1 MSAIPGYPRQMP
13 PKYEKWLPKFTGTDA
28 ISAEEH
34 MSSFWAFFQLHPISD
49 DAEDLV
55 MKLFSATL
63 YDASRRWYLSLPD
76 GSIKTMDKLEE
87 AFLKRW
93 SIKEDPNMLL
103 TRLNNLAKYE
113 NESIR
118 EFHTRFETLLQKIP
132 ASHHP
137 KDDYLVHI
145 YTKSFNGQL
154 GYLLRDKNPQS
165 IQEAQELATKI
176 EGNLLSSKIE
186 PFANPRGKMDTKPK
200 IVHNVEP
207 TSDLCASIAK
217 LQASM
222 DGIMKNQEQM
232 MSRIVNLERSQTQA
246 PRVPYKGQFQ
256 KGNQFYKTKN
266 EQEVPNTLAPAN
278 VVDENPW
285 CLECS
290 EAHWEHE
297 CPYNNNGH
305 QQVNNMDHFMGVPQ
319 INITNAEHQEAVKE
333 AARSARMAVINNLD
347 QESREK
353 LKKQEFQ
360 VYRRKKLNQPTADQ
374 AKPPPLEILLPKTS
388 KAGKVDLNFD
398 FEGALSKMHVNVPL
412 REAIKIPSIKERFDT
427 FFLGSDEPM
436 DPPIMLQADHF
447 RVQYGENPPF
457 FMTLMMNNKSLNN
470 CMLDTGAGANMMS
483 LKVMRQVG
491 LKVTRPYRN
500 VCGFESKAIPTHG
513 VVENVEVCLK
523 EYPEKV
529 VHIDIVVVDV
539 PDVWG
544 MLLSRKFVA
553 MLGGTLEMDLTFL
566 ELPLKNGTIG
576 RLLNVPITGDHV
588 QDITH
593 PVNNDKAQDEMIQ
606 TLQKYSPED
615 MPFATEEDFDQIKW
629 PKKEEYQQLLDEF
642 KSKEIGTV
650 KILKKAEDDVQI
662 RPSQQEVFT
671 AEAHPPPSAQYTR
684 VVQGTTKYKVRK
696 YKEGDM
702 VWMWDTQKGEPTNVK
717 GSAQS
722 WLGPFK
728 VGMESVDNSYYLST
742 LEGRRRPLPISGHL
756 LKPHQGGGT

>member
-1 MSAIPGYPRQMP
+1 MSSSGTTTTANPVNNQRQWSSTLFKPLDMSAIPGYPRQMP

-63 YDASRRWYLSLPD
+63 YDASRHWYLSLPD
-76 GSIKTMDKLEE
+76 GSIKTMDRLEE
-87 AFLKRW
+87 VFLKRW

-118 EFHTRFETLLQKIP
+118 EFHTRFETLLQRIP

-137 KDDYLVHI
+137 KDDYLIHI
-145 YTKSFNGQL
+145 YTRSFNGQL

-200 IVHNVEP
+200 LVHNTEP

-222 DGIMKNQEQM
+222 DGIIKNQEQM
-232 MSRIVNLERSQTQA
+232 MSRIVNLERSQSQA

-256 KGNQFYKTKN
+256 KGNQFYKPKI
-266 EQEVPNTLAPAN
+266 EQEVPNTLAPTN

-305 QQVNNMDHFMGVPQ
+305 QQVNNMDHFMEGPQ
-319 INITNAEHQEAVKE
+319 INITDAEHQEAVKE

-374 AKPPPLEILLPKTS
+374 TKPPSLEVLLPKTS
-388 KAGKVDLNFD
+388 EIGKVHLNFD
-398 FEGALSKMHVNVPL
+398 FEGALSKMHVNIPL
-412 REAIKIPSIKERFDT
+412 REAIKVPSVKERFDT
-427 FFLGSDEPM
+427 FFQGSDEPM

-457 FMTLMMNNKSLNN
+457 FMTLIMKDKSINN
-470 CMLDTGAGANMMS
+470 CMLDTGAGANIMPF
-483 LKVMRQVG
+483 KVMQKLG

-513 VVENVEVCLK
+513 VVENVEICLK

-529 VHIDIVVVDV
+529 IHIDIVIVDV

-544 MLLSRKFVA
+544 MLLSRKFA
-553 MLGGTLEMDLTFL
+553 SMLGGTLEMDLSFI
-566 ELPLKNGTIG
+566 EFPLKNETIG
-576 RLLNVPITGDHV
+576 CLLNEPVTETHV
-588 QDITH
+588 QEVS
-593 PVNNDKAQDEMIQ
+593 PSVKSDKAHDKIIQ
-606 TLQKYSPED
+606 TLHEYSPED
-615 MPFATEEDFDQIKW
+615 MPFATEKDFDQIKW
-629 PKKEEYQQLLDEF
+629 PKREEYQQLLDEF
-642 KSKEIGTV
+642 KDKETGTV
-650 KILKKAEDDVQI
+650 KMLKRPKDDVQI
-662 RPSQQEVFT
+662 HPSNEEVFT

-684 VVQGTTKYKVRK
+684 VVQGTTKYKIRK
-696 YKEGDM
+696 YKEGDI
-702 VWMWDTQKGEPTNVK
+702 VWMWD
-717 GSAQS
+717 
-722 WLGPFK
+722 
-728 VGMESVDNSYYLST
+728 MLS
-742 LEGRRRPLPISGHL
+742 LSL
-756 LKPHQGGGT
+756 

>member
-34 MSSFWAFFQLHPISD
+34 MSNFWAFFQLHPISD

-76 GSIKTMDKLEE
+76 GSIKTMDRLEE

-93 SIKEDPNMLL
+93 SVKEDPNMLL

-118 EFHTRFETLLQKIP
+118 EFHTRFETLLQRIP

-137 KDDYLVHI
+137 KDDYLVHV
-145 YTKSFNGQL
+145 YTRSFNGQL

-186 PFANPRGKMDTKPK
+186 PFANPRGRIDTKPK

-207 TSDLCASIAK
+207 TSDLCTSIAK

-222 DGIMKNQEQM
+222 DGIIKNQEEM
-232 MSRIVNLERSQTQA
+232 MNRIVKLERSQTQA

-256 KGNQFYKTKN
+256 KGGQFYKPKN
-266 EQEVPNTLAPAN
+266 EHEVPNTLAPAN

-297 CPYNNNGH
+297 CPYNSGH
-305 QQVNNMDHFMGVPQ
+305 QQVNNMDCFMEFPQ
-319 INITNAEHQEAVKE
+319 INITDAEHQEAMKE

-360 VYRRKKLNQPTADQ
+360 VYRRKNLKQPVVDQ
-374 AKPPPLEILLPKTS
+374 AKPPPLEMLLPKTS

-427 FFLGSDEPM
+427 FFSGSDEPM

-457 FMTLMMNNKSLNN
+457 FMTLTMNGKNLNN
-470 CMLDTGAGANMMS
+470 CMLDTGVGANMMS

-513 VVENVEVCLK
+513 VVENVEVRLK
-523 EYPEKV
+523 EYPEKM
-529 VHIDIVVVDV
+529 VHVDIVVVDV

-544 MLLSRKFVA
+544 MLLSRKFGA

-566 ELPLKNGTIG
+566 QLPLKNGTVG

-593 PVNNDKAQDEMIQ
+593 PVNNDKAQNEMIQ

-615 MPFATEEDFDQIKW
+615 MPFATEEDFDQIEW

-642 KSKEIGTV
+642 KNKEIGTV
-650 KILKKAEDDVQI
+650 KILKKHEDDVQI
-662 RPSQQEVFT
+662 HPSQQEVFT

-717 GSAQS
+717 GSTQS

-728 VGMESVDNSYYLST
+728 VGMESVNDSYYLST